1 MDIGSIIKEY
11 RSTEGLTQV
20 ELASKANISR
30 SYLADVEKNRYNAS
44 VETLRSIARALKI
57 PMATL
62 LCENSYSIEL
72 LTAIQIIYG
81 HKFDHLK
88 SDAFLEM
95 LSKKLDINNEELFSV
110 SNNISSDLSLTVQAK
125 LINYF
130 KTLDMEAYLNFAKDN
145 VAPANPNIKNFRE
158 TDNKIKSNTK
168 GTIAHARN
176 MTMTLGIIPEEFTD
190 PKETRIYIGKH
201 KIFSSEGFDVNKL
214 SDEEVLEFGNAL
226 LEQMKMVSYKYKK

>member
-145 VAPANPNIKNFRE
+145 VAPANPNIKNFKE
-158 TDNKIKSNTK
+158 TD
-168 GTIAHARN
+168 N

-190 PKETRIYIGKH
+190 PNETRIYIGKH